1 MRNVE
6 QRLAKCFSA
15 VFPELS
21 WEEIVKVNSNTAGA
35 WDSLNAVTLMALI
48 QEEFGIELAPDG
60 ELENMSFQNMMAR
73 VAKVLESR
81 IPTAPV
87 SK

>member
-1 MRNVE
+1 MHNVE
-6 QRLAKCFSA
+6 QRLTKCFSA

-21 WEEIVKVNSNTAGA
+21 SEEIAKANPNTTGA

-48 QEEFGIELAPDG
+48 QEEFGIELAPD
-60 ELENMSFQNMMAR
+60 ELENMSFQNMMAC

-81 IPTAPV
+81 TPTAPV
-87 SK
+87 FK

>member
-1 MRNVE
+1 MHNVE

-21 WEEIVKVNSNTAGA
+21 REEIVKVNSNTAGA